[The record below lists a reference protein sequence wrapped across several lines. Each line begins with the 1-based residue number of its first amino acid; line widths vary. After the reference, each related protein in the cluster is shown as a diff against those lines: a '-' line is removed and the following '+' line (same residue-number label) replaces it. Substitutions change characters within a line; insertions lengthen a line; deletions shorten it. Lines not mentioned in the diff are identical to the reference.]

1 MDRPL
6 VRYETFVYDSS
17 RWEGFDLRP
26 DDIIISTP
34 PKCGTT
40 WTQMITAL
48 LIFQTPDLPA
58 RLARL
63 SPWLDMRTRA
73 RRDVVADL
81 EAQTHRR
88 FIKTHTPLDGI
99 PLAEGVTYICVGR
112 DPRDVGLSMGDH
124 RTNLDLD
131 VIEAAN
137 DAAARIDGIA
147 PPGRPDPPPPVSTR
161 ASRRG
166 SGGGCWTTRRRP
178 APAPRCSRPS
188 STWRRTGWSVT
199 PTTSSCSTTTTS
211 WTTSKA
217 GCEPWHGGSG
227 SPSRTNG
234 GRLSCMRPRSAT
246 CAVTPTY
253 ERPIPTP
260 ASGATTSTSSAK
272 PAVGR
277 GTKSSAPRP
286 TAPGTTVELQHWCR
300 LTSTPGSI
308 GPERRRRRRRCHP
321 TVIGAVREPPAALP
335 LDEHVVVLPHRA
347 QRRRGRRGAVELEVR
362 AGGGA
367 GVALD
372 V

>member
-147 PPGRPDPPPPVSTR
+147 PPGRPDPPPPDLDQSVEARFWRWVLDDTPATR
-161 ASRRG
+161 S
-166 SGGGCWTTRRRP
+166 
-178 APAPRCSRPS
+178 S
-188 STWRRTGWSVT
+188 ST
-199 PTTSSCSTTTTS
+199 
-211 WTTSKA
+211 
-217 GCEPWHGGSG
+217 
-227 SPSRTNG
+227 
-234 GRLSCMRPRSAT
+234 LLAT
-246 CAVTPTY
+246 
-253 ERPIPTP
+253 
-260 ASGATTSTSSAK
+260 
-272 PAVGR
+272 
-277 GTKSSAPRP
+277 
-286 TAPGTTVELQHWCR
+286 L
-300 LTSTPGSI
+300 
-308 GPERRRRRRRCHP
+308 
-321 TVIGAVREPPAALP
+321 
-335 LDEHVVVLPHRA
+335 EHVASYWVVRDADYVVLLHYDDLMDDLEGGMRA
-347 QRRRGRRGAVELEVR
+347 LARRLGITVADERWPALVHAASFGDMRRHADLRAPNSDTGIWRNNVDFFREARRGAWHEVLCTAADR
-362 AGGGA
+362 ARYDRRA
-367 GVALD
+367 AALVPPD
-372 V
+372 LDTWIHRS